1 MNHGL
6 LPSITP
12 ILEDLHGLGFQ
23 NKIGAAFGSYGW
35 SGEATKDI
43 EAHLERSKV
52 GEGGRRRERQVAA
65 HRGGPGALPGA
76 GTHRRPGR
84 AGRLDGAHR
93 TTPRDEVINGCSQR
107 HPH

>member
-1 MNHGL
+1 
-6 LPSITP
+6 
-12 ILEDLHGLGFQ
+12 
-23 NKIGAAFGSYGW
+23 
-35 SGEATKDI
+35 
-43 EAHLERSKV
+43 
-52 GEGGRRRERQVAA
+52 VAA